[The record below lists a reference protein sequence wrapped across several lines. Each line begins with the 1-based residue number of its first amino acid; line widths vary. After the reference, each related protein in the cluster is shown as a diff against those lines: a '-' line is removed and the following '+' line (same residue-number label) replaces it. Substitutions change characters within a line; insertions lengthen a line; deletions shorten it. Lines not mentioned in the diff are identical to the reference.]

1 MSDQDTL
8 SYDASLFQEL
18 LRKLLEESGESYRK
32 ASRAAGLHHT
42 AISKYMS
49 GVRPGRDACIALADH
64 FGINPNKLLEAAG
77 YEPLH
82 FFDRREID
90 LTKLSPEGKEILEK
104 LEQVTDPK
112 IRKRLFEVI
121 DVMLDGYL
129 LAEQEV

>member
-1 MSDQDTL
+1 MAKKRIRN
-8 SYDASLFQEL
+8 YDPKRFRRLVEPL
-18 LRKLLEESGESYRK
+18 LAERNESYRQ
-32 ASRAAGLHHT
+32 ASRAAGLDET
-42 AISKYMS
+42 AISRYFGGTQPM
-49 GVRPGRDACIALADH
+49 RDACIALADH

-90 LTKLSPEGKEILEK
+90 LTRVSPEGKEILEK
-104 LEQVTDPK
+104 LELITDPK

-121 DVMLDGYL
+121 DVILDGYL

>member
-1 MSDQDTL
+1 M
-8 SYDASLFQEL
+8 
-18 LRKLLEESGESYRK
+18 
-32 ASRAAGLHHT
+32 
-42 AISKYMS
+42 
-49 GVRPGRDACIALADH
+49 RDACIALADH

-90 LTKLSPEGKEILEK
+90 LTKVSPEGKEILEK
-104 LEQVTDPK
+104 LEQITDPK

-129 LAEQEV
+129 LAEQEGVARIEVEPRLVPVTEPAGNS